1 VGAVAGFFWGFGQMV
16 GRMGQDVWSGRV
28 TETSEYLSIWGQN
41 IIAGVEIGAGIDV
54 TIASGGLLGMSVGG
68 ALISAGLDAA
78 TVHGE
83 AQRWSQFAT
92 SQVVEGGKGAAYGL
106 AFGVLGKAVA
116 GVAKWAAPAVQR
128 VAATPAGQFVQR
140 TVQSAVGKVAETAVG
155 RGAAHAA
162 QATGRAASSVGSKVA
177 SGARALGAEADDL
190 AARVGLERAA
200 QAPTQL
206 GKALARVEEGAG
218 RAIANAFGAG
228 SPPAP
233 AAAPLAAGV
242 EAGSAEATVAAG
254 SAGAINVG
262 ERGLG
267 HVLARHFPG
276 GAQTAGKSLFS
287 AGETVPGLVRG
298 AESVAPVLQRGGN
311 FQRVVEAGRAI
322 GVDRATGL
330 PTTTYTVITN
340 AAGDLVTMF
349 PGVP

>member
-1 VGAVAGFFWGFGQMV
+1 
-16 GRMGQDVWSGRV
+16 
-28 TETSEYLSIWGQN
+28 
-41 IIAGVEIGAGIDV
+41 
-54 TIASGGLLGMSVGG
+54 
-68 ALISAGLDAA
+68 
-78 TVHGE
+78 
-83 AQRWSQFAT
+83 
-92 SQVVEGGKGAAYGL
+92 VEGGKGAAYGL

-254 SAGAINVG
+254 G
-262 ERGLG
+262 
-267 HVLARHFPG
+267 G
-276 GAQTAGKSLFS
+276 GAGRLFW
-287 AGETVPGLVRG
+287 GFWKDYPK
-298 AESVAPVLQRGGN
+298 
-311 FQRVVEAGRAI
+311 VVEAGREYAQIGGRLYTEHAVGRMLPRAMGGRGIAPAFVEEAI
-322 GVDRATGL
+322 ATGTQ
-330 PTTTYTVITN
+330 TTQVVGGVTRTVYTSGTVQVFTEQSGRIIVSVN
-340 AAGDLVTMF
+340 PF
-349 PGVP
+349 SGVP